1 MECEG
6 GVCMYR
12 RDSVIVGQ
20 DRTGQDR
27 TGQDRTG
34 QDKEIER
41 QDSVK
46 GGETG

>member
-1 MECEG
+1 
-6 GVCMYR
+6 MYR
-12 RDSVIVGQ
+12 RDSVIVGQDRTGQ